1 MLAALTADVSAKPL
15 RPTMDPTYVR
25 KTTGLPFADASLAP
39 SAEPGANWI
48 WAAVVTNNQ
57 TIFARTAFML
67 WQAPKTAI
75 LYVTAD
81 DWFEVY
87 LNGRKLGASPTS
99 AADAI
104 WKSVQRYLVTGLVT
118 TGRNV
123 IAVRAVNQGSAA
135 GLLARLEVDGKAVLL
150 TDEHWRVAD
159 KAIVPP
165 EWNQAVFDDSSWDQA
180 TVIAPC
186 GDGPW
191 GRSLVGWPGMKPE
204 SSYMEHLVILPKSA
218 QAVAG
223 AARFSGIETLAS
235 SRAARVKILPDPS
248 GSVPEATLLLD
259 FGQELAGRLQVWGT
273 AGAAVTIS
281 TGESEAETVHDKS
294 AFDNSGPFKLTLA
307 GAEPVSTPYSAFR
320 YARLSFPGNTP
331 VELTCITCDHKYYP
345 VQYWGTFDCSDPVLT
360 RIWYVGAYTAHLCM
374 QEQIWDAPKRDRGC
388 WIGDLKWTGETIND
402 VFADR
407 FLMERSIK
415 QERDGVQG
423 GHPAAEL
430 PASDI
435 NGVPGYSAAWF
446 SVLADFYRH
455 AGDREFLARQHENIV
470 TLLKFQQTQF
480 DEHDLFFN
488 PRKEL
493 PFCDWV
499 SGFVQDGPP
508 DWATTQ
514 LYIIHGVRQ
523 AVYLLRELGDETNAA
538 KFEAWANK
546 LTTVARAKFADPA
559 TQTYGDRLQENVM
572 AVLSD
577 TATAGQCAEIYARV
591 LRAGSPAWMVK
602 RDQANLDDNVVMT
615 PYYGGFVLQTL
626 GKLDRHQDALDLI
639 RRYWGDMLRR
649 GATTWWE
656 KFDPSWPEDGK
667 WALDR
672 MDCLS
677 LCHGWSSGPTAYLTE
692 NVLGVRPTG
701 AGFSTVRICP
711 ELGDLAWAEGDVPTP
726 SGLIHVRVERK
737 HDRLT
742 TLVKLPPHVAATIQL
757 AGKSLEANGAGSYRV
772 TAP

>member
-39 SAEPGANWI
+39 SAEPGAKWI

>member
-1 MLAALTADVSAKPL
+1 
-15 RPTMDPTYVR
+15 
-25 KTTGLPFADASLAP
+25 
-39 SAEPGANWI
+39 
-48 WAAVVTNNQ
+48 
-57 TIFARTAFML
+57 
-67 WQAPKTAI
+67 
-75 LYVTAD
+75 
-81 DWFEVY
+81 
-87 LNGRKLGASPTS
+87 
-99 AADAI
+99 
-104 WKSVQRYLVTGLVT
+104 
-118 TGRNV
+118 
-123 IAVRAVNQGSAA
+123 
-135 GLLARLEVDGKAVLL
+135 
-150 TDEHWRVAD
+150 
-159 KAIVPP
+159 
-165 EWNQAVFDDSSWDQA
+165 
-180 TVIAPC
+180 
-186 GDGPW
+186 
-191 GRSLVGWPGMKPE
+191 
-204 SSYMEHLVILPKSA
+204 
-218 QAVAG
+218 
-223 AARFSGIETLAS
+223 
-235 SRAARVKILPDPS
+235 
-248 GSVPEATLLLD
+248 
-259 FGQELAGRLQVWGT
+259 
-273 AGAAVTIS
+273 
-281 TGESEAETVHDKS
+281 
-294 AFDNSGPFKLTLA
+294 
-307 GAEPVSTPYSAFR
+307 
-320 YARLSFPGNTP
+320 
-331 VELTCITCDHKYYP
+331 VELTGISCDHKYYP

-388 WIGDLKWTGETIND
+388 WIGDMTWTGESINV

-423 GHPAAEL
+423 GHPAGEL

-435 NGVPGYSAAWF
+435 NGVPGYSAAWL
-446 SVLADFYRH
+446 SLLAEYHRH
-455 AGDREFLARQHENIV
+455 AGAREFLTRQHKNIV
-470 TLLKFQQTQF
+470 TLLQFQQTNF
-480 DEHDLFFN
+480 DEHDLFVN
-488 PRKEL
+488 AHKGL

-499 SGFVQDGPP
+499 SGFVQDNPQ

-514 LYIIHGVRQ
+514 LYIIHGIRQ

-546 LTTVARAKFADPA
+546 LTAVARAKFVDPA
-559 TQTYGDRLQENVM
+559 TQTYGGSLQENVM

-591 LRAGSPAWMVK
+591 LRAGSPAWTVK
-602 RDQANLDDNVVMT
+602 RDQASLEDNVVMT

-656 KFDPSWPEDGK
+656 KFDPSWPEDCK

-701 AGFSTVRICP
+701 AGFSTVKICP
-711 ELGDLAWAEGDVPTP
+711 ELGDLTWAEGDVPTP
-726 SGLIHVRVERK
+726 GGLIHVRVERK

-742 TLVKLPPHVAATIQL
+742 ALVKLPPHVAATIQL
-757 AGKSLEANGAGSYRV
+757 AGKSLAADHAGTYRI